1 MEAGYRQ
8 PALPAPGTIG
18 KYLIEEGEIRK
29 NPMANMKPPTD
40 PEARVR
46 VISDD
51 DLAKMLA

>member
-1 MEAGYRQ
+1 
-8 PALPAPGTIG
+8 
-18 KYLIEEGEIRK
+18 
-29 NPMANMKPPTD
+29 MANMKPPTD